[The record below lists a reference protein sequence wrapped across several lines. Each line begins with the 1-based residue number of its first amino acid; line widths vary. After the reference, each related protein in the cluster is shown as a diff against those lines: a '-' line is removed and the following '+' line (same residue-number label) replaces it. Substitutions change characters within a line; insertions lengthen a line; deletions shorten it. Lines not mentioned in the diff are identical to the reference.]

1 METLYSRRSSEA
13 SLFKEPTGGDGNDG
27 NDGADI
33 SAHHYSET
41 ADFQRM
47 RASRDEAITQ
57 GVSKVLVIYTGGT
70 IGMKNDKY
78 NGYSPVKGYL
88 PKKLRSIDRFHDPKG
103 FRDFEIGFQ
112 RSDSLNHNSSA
123 ALPGHSNPAEDD
135 NEKGQSADHQ
145 PASASALLE
154 MAKQRL
160 REMARGHR
168 FSSGSIASG
177 NCSAFSDSQSA
188 KKNDSTMPLAE
199 KTTRENAEGKVCSSN
214 SRKTSKS
221 DAVINKENIEQAIC
235 KPCSATESVS
245 ELPSSAS
252 SSSVVSSSPL
262 PHSRSESNKDV
273 DVAANL
279 EKRQDDAADARGK
292 GTPSRLSEWLI
303 TPRSLYGRR
312 VQYCFLEYDPLL
324 DSCNMDMT
332 DWVRIVTDIERFYYT
347 FDAFIILHGTDT
359 MSYTASALSFML
371 QNLGK
376 SVIVTGSQVPI
387 AEVRNDGIE
396 NFLGALTIAGHFV
409 IPEVTLY
416 FNNKLFRGNR
426 CIKSDAMDFDAFSSP
441 NLAPLVKVGVDFE
454 VNWAEVLRPNAI
466 EPFCAHKQMESNVAT
481 LRLFPGITAS
491 AVRAFLAPPIQGI
504 VLETYGAGN
513 APDARPAILEALTDA
528 SERGVVIVN
537 VTQCQRGNVSDL
549 YATARGLTTAK
560 VVPGRDMTSECALTK
575 LSYLLGRGLS
585 PERCRELLGR
595 SLRGELAVIQSHS
608 RPIFSSGNG
617 RLHTFTQFVS
627 CQILDETQANEPN
640 IEPSS
645 HNKTPAGMQSA
656 TALRISD
663 SIHASN
669 ALANANAN
677 TNSGRPANGSRR
689 LAEASSHISLSSEAS
704 SIPRSRETVNERASI
719 YRSFFPVMLCAAAA
733 TGDLQGMYM
742 LEAAS
747 NNALEVTCYD
757 YTGQTPLHSAV
768 RAGQLPCA
776 RFLLKRGASVHV
788 LSRKGHTP
796 LFEAIYSRHPEMV
809 NLLIQAGAHFSDAEI
824 RDLML
829 SMQHA
834 VSRGDIEFVKIAVRA
849 GFDVNASDHE
859 GRTILYFAVIS
870 GQVEIVQYLLALPG
884 VSIDHWDHWGYSPMD
899 YVLRK
904 LDLWNE
910 FGAPHEDSLHDMQHI
925 CSLFS
930 EMMGTGDNGHSN

>member
-1 METLYSRRSSEA
+1 MDQTAGCHSA
-13 SLFKEPTGGDGNDG
+13 NNAPNDE
-27 NDGADI
+27 GANI
-33 SAHHYSET
+33 GAHHYSET

-47 RASRDEAITQ
+47 RASLAEAITQ

-70 IGMKNDKY
+70 IGMKHDKS

-88 PKKLRSIDRFHDPKG
+88 PQKLRSIGRFHDPDG
-103 FRDFEIGFQ
+103 FNDFDFEFH
-112 RSDSLNHNSSA
+112 RTNMLNHHTSTAAPGEQAHEQSVGVAKKWQQPTTTNSLLESA
-123 ALPGHSNPAEDD
+123 RQRLRDMTRGQRLSPRTAASSVFPTADSSKAFGVETASTLAPAAAATPKSTGECSSHDDIYSSDCEQKSESSDTCTAAKAHDASDTQTPGADGNHTSPPSAEDD
-135 NEKGQSADHQ
+135 
-145 PASASALLE
+145 P
-154 MAKQRL
+154 
-160 REMARGHR
+160 
-168 FSSGSIASG
+168 
-177 NCSAFSDSQSA
+177 
-188 KKNDSTMPLAE
+188 
-199 KTTRENAEGKVCSSN
+199 
-214 SRKTSKS
+214 
-221 DAVINKENIEQAIC
+221 
-235 KPCSATESVS
+235 
-245 ELPSSAS
+245 
-252 SSSVVSSSPL
+252 
-262 PHSRSESNKDV
+262 
-273 DVAANL
+273 
-279 EKRQDDAADARGK
+279 RGK
-292 GTPSRLSEWLI
+292 CTPSRLSEWLI
-303 TPRSLYGRR
+303 TPRSIYGRR

-324 DSCNMDMT
+324 DSCNMDMS

-359 MSYTASALSFML
+359 MAYTASALSFML

-409 IPEVTLY
+409 IPEVSLY

-426 CIKSDAMDFDAFSSP
+426 CIKIDAMDFDAFSSP
-441 NLAPLVKVGVDFE
+441 NLAPLVKVGVDIE
-454 VNWAEVLRPNAI
+454 VNWPEVLRPNAI
-466 EPFCAHKQMESNVAT
+466 EPFCAHKQMNSNVAT
-481 LRLFPGITAS
+481 LRLFPGISPS

-504 VLETYGAGN
+504 VLETFGAGN
-513 APDARPAILEALTDA
+513 APDARPAILEALSEA

-549 YATARGLTTAK
+549 YATARGLTNAK

-585 PERCRELLGR
+585 PERCRDLLGR
-595 SLRGELAVIQSHS
+595 SLRGELTIVQSHS
-608 RPIFSSGNG
+608 RPIFSSGSG
-617 RLHTFTQFVS
+617 RSHTFTQFLS
-627 CQILDETQANEPN
+627 RQILDETRANELD
-640 IEPSS
+640 IEP
-645 HNKTPAGMQSA
+645 P
-656 TALRISD
+656 
-663 SIHASN
+663 SN
-669 ALANANAN
+669 
-677 TNSGRPANGSRR
+677 RPAF
-689 LAEASSHISLSSEAS
+689 EATTPLSLSSSNPHSSRLSSADSSTLSLANKQGSTPDFRQRRLHQGTRQLSAS
-704 SIPRSRETVNERASI
+704 MSAEGSIPMSRETVTERASI
-719 YRSFFPVMLCAAAA
+719 YRSFFPVLLCAAAS

-849 GFDVNASDHE
+849 GFDVGMSDHE
-859 GRTILYFAVIS
+859 GRTILYFAVIA
-870 GQVEIVQYLLALPG
+870 GQVELVQYLLTLPG
-884 VSIDHWDHWGYSPMD
+884 VSVEHWDHWGYSPMD

-910 FGAPHEDSLHDMQHI
+910 YGAPHEDSLQDMQTI
-925 CSLFS
+925 CHLFS
-930 EMMGTGDNGHSN
+930 ERINTDEK

>member
-1 METLYSRRSSEA
+1 MERSHGRHSSDG
-13 SLFKEPTGGDGNDG
+13 SLFKETVGD
-27 NDGADI
+27 DGADI

-88 PKKLRSIDRFHDPKG
+88 PQKLRSIGRFHDPEG
-103 FRDFEIGFQ
+103 FRDFEMEFQ
-112 RSDSLNHNSSA
+112 RSGSLNHNSSA
-123 ALPGHSNPAEDD
+123 AAPGYSNSVDD
-135 NEKGQSADHQ
+135 DGEKREAADRQH
-145 PASASALLE
+145 ASASALLE
-154 MAKQRL
+154 TAKQRL
-160 REMARGHR
+160 REMAHGHR
-168 FSSGSIASG
+168 LGSRS
-177 NCSAFSDSQSA
+177 
-188 KKNDSTMPLAE
+188 M
-199 KTTRENAEGKVCSSN
+199 
-214 SRKTSKS
+214 
-221 DAVINKENIEQAIC
+221 
-235 KPCSATESVS
+235 
-245 ELPSSAS
+245 AS
-252 SSSVVSSSPL
+252 SSQGTFGDSAPASSRSVVPEKPCDNGRKNSAKDNVSSSSSSSAETTRNGFPDSTRQDPSKPL
-262 PHSRSESNKDV
+262 PTETSPAESSLAGSSSSPRRCEPSKGHADSR
-273 DVAANL
+273 
-279 EKRQDDAADARGK
+279 EKGPNGDAADARGK

-426 CIKSDAMDFDAFSSP
+426 CVKSDAMDFDAFSSP

-454 VNWAEVLRPNAI
+454 VNWPEVLRPNAI

-513 APDARPAILEALTDA
+513 APDARPAILEALADA

-549 YATARGLTTAK
+549 YASARGLTAAK

-595 SLRGELAVIQSHS
+595 SLRGELTVVQSHS

-627 CQILDETQANEPN
+627 RQILDETRANEPN

-645 HNKTPAGMQSA
+645 HKAPAGMLNAAAPRSA
-656 TALRISD
+656 ISD
-663 SIHASN
+663 HTPSAHAT
-669 ALANANAN
+669 
-677 TNSGRPANGSRR
+677 TNRSAGSPRR
-689 LAEASSHISLSSEAS
+689 LTETASHHHHSLPSEAS
-704 SIPRSRETVNERASI
+704 SIPRSRETANERASI
-719 YRSFFPVMLCAAAA
+719 YRSFFPVLLCAAAA

-788 LSRKGHTP
+788 LSRRGHTP

-809 NLLIQAGAHFSDAEI
+809 NLLVQAGAHFSDAEI

-859 GRTILYFAVIS
+859 GRTILYFAVIA

-910 FGAPHEDSLHDMQHI
+910 FGAPHEDSLRDMQHI
-925 CSLFS
+925 CGLFS
-930 EMMGTGDNGHSN
+930 EMMGTGDNGQND